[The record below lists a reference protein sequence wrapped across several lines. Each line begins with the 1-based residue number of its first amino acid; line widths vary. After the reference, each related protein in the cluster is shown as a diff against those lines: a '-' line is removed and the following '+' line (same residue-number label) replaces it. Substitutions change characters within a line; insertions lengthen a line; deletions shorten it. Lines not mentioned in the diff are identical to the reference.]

1 MKAVLTFDNG
11 QKLVCDILT
20 PPTWLHKSRPRFW
33 DDFERD
39 FVRKLNQSQPRAVHK
54 VVRAHILRN

>member
-20 PPTWLHKSRPRFW
+20 PPAWLHKSRPRFW